1 MLGERVELKCVVK
14 AKPPPQVIFWRDH
27 EGKEPVPL
35 GANYEMTTDV
45 NSDVSTSLLFCL
57 RTAQQLY
64 FSYSHT
70 GRHADDYDIDHFA
83 FDQ

>member
-1 MLGERVELKCVVK
+1 MVK
-14 AKPPPQVIFWRDH
+14 AKPAPQVIFWRDH

-45 NSDVSTSLLFCL
+45 NSDVSRYFISGLFACSSNMQIFVSL
-57 RTAQQLY
+57 
-64 FSYSHT
+64 T
-70 GRHADDYDIDHFA
+70 GRHANDYDTDHSA